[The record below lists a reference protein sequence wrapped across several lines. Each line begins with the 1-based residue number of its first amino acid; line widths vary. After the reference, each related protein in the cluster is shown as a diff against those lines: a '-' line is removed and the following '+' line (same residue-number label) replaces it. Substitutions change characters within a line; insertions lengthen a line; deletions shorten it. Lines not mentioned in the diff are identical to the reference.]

1 MRILLV
7 ACWDLSRD
15 DAPAVH
21 VDAVASGLVA
31 RGHEVTVLAPE
42 PSSALGARLWALETV
57 PVPRGRLGPQVFA
70 VRAAARVA
78 RSRARAVYVRDF
90 EASLVPLA
98 AARGRGL
105 PTLLEANGILEEEAR
120 DLGFDGALHGGF
132 VRTTSRAALRLAGR
146 VLAVSEGIA
155 RHAVEIAG
163 VEARRV
169 LVVENGVHEADQRPM
184 DRAAVRAELG
194 LAPGPLLGFLG
205 GFQAWQG
212 VERLIEVF
220 PRVLERV
227 PGARLV
233 VAGFGPMDA
242 SYRAAA
248 ERSPARD
255 RIAFPGRIPRER
267 APLWNAAFDVGAH
280 LARPGRSCSSVK
292 LAAYAAAGIPVLAT
306 RTPDFAFVE
315 REAIGRLVE
324 YADDAAIAAAAS
336 ELLGSEELRRELG
349 ERARAYVL
357 RERTWSRVAEKTEA
371 LLEAAVADR
380 RA

>member
-21 VDAVASGLVA
+21 VDAVAAGLAA

-42 PSSALGARLWALETV
+42 PARALGSRPYAVEPV
-57 PVPRGRLGPQVFA
+57 PVPAGRLGPQVFA

-98 AARGRGL
+98 AARGRAL

-120 DLGFDGALHGGF
+120 DLGFDGALHGTF
-132 VRTTSRAALRLAGR
+132 VRTTSRAALRLADR
-146 VLAVSEGIA
+146 VLAVSEGVR
-155 RHAVEIAG
+155 RHALEVAKVEP
-163 VEARRV
+163 RRV
-169 LVVENGVHEADQRPM
+169 AVIENGVHPELQLPHERS
-184 DRAAVRAELG
+184 AVRAELG
-194 LAPGPLLGFLG
+194 LGQGPILGFLG

-227 PGARLV
+227 PDARLV
-233 VAGFGPMDA
+233 VAGFGPMEA

-248 ERSPARD
+248 DGSPARA
-255 RIAFPGRIPRER
+255 RILFPGRIPRER

-306 RTPDFAFVE
+306 RTADFAFVE
-315 REAIGRLVE
+315 SEAIGRLVDF
-324 YADDAAIAAAAS
+324 ADDEAIARAAS
-336 ELLGSEELRRELG
+336 ELLTSPEERRERG
-349 ERARAYVL
+349 ARGRAYVL
-357 RERTWSRVAEKTEA
+357 RERTWERVAEKTER
-371 LLEAAVADR
+371 LLEDAVGER
-380 RA
+380 RS